1 MFKRRVFTI
10 LGLTCFSFIAV
21 PLAPAILLL
30 SYFLSL
36 VKSLRTLP
44 QAMLLLYFYISREW
58 SGLVWLSWIWLFH
71 RHKDD
76 YIDRNRVIQ
85 FWWIQGL
92 FDVAVKLYRLDI
104 KILGEEAIQGPT
116 AIVLA
121 RHTSVADTVLPLLL
135 FGGTRKEGVRYVLKQ
150 ELQILPCIDIAG
162 NRLPNAFVDRSGTD
176 SAGAIKQ
183 VSDLL
188 IGCDETESMLIYP
201 EGTRS
206 SVKKREQ
213 LATKKPNLRNQL
225 DRWYNLLPPRLGGIS
240 ALAMVNPG
248 KDLVFLAHVGFEGS
262 ASILDLINGSWL
274 QQKVLLKFW
283 RIPYEKVPKH
293 DFEHFLFGE
302 WDEMNRAVD
311 ELTKQLSTKG

>member
-1 MFKRRVFTI
+1 MRKMFKRRVFTI
-10 LGLTCFSFIAV
+10 FGLTLLFFIAV

-44 QAMLLLYFYISREW
+44 RAILLLYFYISRE
-58 SGLVWLSWIWLFH
+58 GLPCLAFWIWLFH

-104 KILGEEAIQGPT
+104 EILGEDAIKGPT

-176 SAGAIKQ
+176 SARAIKQ

-201 EGTRS
+201 EGTRIERQ
-206 SVKKREQ
+206 KKS
-213 LATKKPNLRNQL
+213 ATRDKK
-225 DRWYNLLPPRLGGIS
+225 
-240 ALAMVNPG
+240 
-248 KDLVFLAHVGFEGS
+248 
-262 ASILDLINGSWL
+262 
-274 QQKVLLKFW
+274 
-283 RIPYEKVPKH
+283 
-293 DFEHFLFGE
+293 
-302 WDEMNRAVD
+302 
-311 ELTKQLSTKG
+311 T

>member
-10 LGLTCFSFIAV
+10 FGLTCFSFIVV
-21 PLAPAILLL
+21 PLAPVILLL

-36 VKSLRTLP
+36 FKSLRTLP

-162 NRLPNAFVDRSGTD
+162 NRLPNAFVDR
-176 SAGAIKQ
+176 
-183 VSDLL
+183 
-188 IGCDETESMLIYP
+188 
-201 EGTRS
+201 
-206 SVKKREQ
+206 
-213 LATKKPNLRNQL
+213 
-225 DRWYNLLPPRLGGIS
+225 
-240 ALAMVNPG
+240 
-248 KDLVFLAHVGFEGS
+248 
-262 ASILDLINGSWL
+262 
-274 QQKVLLKFW
+274 
-283 RIPYEKVPKH
+283 
-293 DFEHFLFGE
+293 
-302 WDEMNRAVD
+302 
-311 ELTKQLSTKG
+311 